1 MLRDCVQ
8 ILQWFSETGKPM
20 CRLLW
25 EICGCLDQIGRAESY
40 NVACEDGRIVRMLI
54 DPGSAAGVLAR
65 LAEMGLS
72 ETDVA
77 DAVRWARRT

>member
-1 MLRDCVQ
+1 
-8 ILQWFSETGKPM
+8 M
-20 CRLLW
+20 CRLLRD
-25 EICGCLDQIGRAESY
+25 ICRCLGQIGSTESY
-40 NVACEDGRIVRMLI
+40 NLACKDGRIVRTLI
-54 DPGSAAGVLAR
+54 DPGAAAAVRTR

>member
-20 CRLLW
+20 CRLLR
-25 EICGCLDQIGRAESY
+25 EICGCLGQIGRAESY
-40 NVACEDGRIVRMLI
+40 NVACEDGRTVRTSVH
-54 DPGSAAGVLAR
+54 PGAAAGVRTR

>member
-1 MLRDCVQ
+1 MVLAKRTSKNQLTLPKAVV
-8 ILQWFSETGKPM
+8 
-20 CRLLW
+20 
-25 EICGCLDQIGRAESY
+25 DQVGSAEYY
-40 NVACEDGRIVRMLI
+40 NVACEDGRTVRTSVH
-54 DPGSAAGVLAR
+54 PGASAGVRTR